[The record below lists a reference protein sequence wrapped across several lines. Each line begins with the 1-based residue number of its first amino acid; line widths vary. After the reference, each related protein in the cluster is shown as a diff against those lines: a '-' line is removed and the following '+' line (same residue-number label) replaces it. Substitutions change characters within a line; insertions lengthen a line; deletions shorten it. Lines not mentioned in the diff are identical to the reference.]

1 MSIISMIISMIIFV
15 IIYSSSHFASRSFV
29 LNQPPRPSLP
39 GSRAR
44 LVIGWATISRLV
56 CISRRTRSPHFSPTR
71 GATSPRTTTWATWD
85 TPKMT
90 TVPTSRH
97 ATSNPSRRV
106 AMCPPA
112 SLASRLSPL
121 ARLSSNCP
129 PRRRPTPRPQRRL
142 SRLSRK
148 ASLRRCK
155 PCSRGEAAR
164 AWSSATTAASA
175 AVAATAAV
183 PAGAAVPAA
192 APRLNGVARTA
203 VAAHRPGPP

>member
-1 MSIISMIISMIIFV
+1 MKGCYVYYIHDYIRNYILFLSLCVAVVRFKSTPSAK
-15 IIYSSSHFASRSFV
+15 FAGFARSPCHRMGHDFT
-29 LNQPPRPSLP
+29 
-39 GSRAR
+39 AR
-44 LVIGWATISRLV
+44 LHQQADEITALLTDARSYVASDDDLGDLGHTEDDHRSNESPRHEQPVEA
-56 CISRRTRSPHFSPTR
+56 RRHVPTR
-71 GATSPRTTTWATWD
+71 
-85 TPKMT
+85 
-90 TVPTSRH
+90 
-97 ATSNPSRRV
+97 
-106 AMCPPA
+106 
-112 SLASRLSPL
+112 L
-121 ARLSSNCP
+121 ARLSTDCP
-129 PRRRPTPRPQRRL
+129 PRRRPTPRPKRRL